1 MSVALDRAAAAADRL
16 EAPETQALNAVI
28 AYDRETLFA
37 GARALEREPPG
48 PLTGVTVA
56 VKDNICTLDYPT
68 TCGSRLLEG
77 YRSPFEATA
86 VTRVRAAGAL
96 VTCKANLDEFGMGS
110 STEWSA
116 IGRTQHP
123 THPGRVPGGS
133 SGGPAALV
141 ARGVVDAAL
150 GSDTGGS
157 VRQPAAFCGIVGAK
171 PTYGTV
177 SRYGLVAFASS
188 LDQIGVLAP
197 SVATARRI
205 HAAIAGPDPH
215 DATTVPWPAPAADG
229 NPVPLE
235 RTRLGVPV
243 EYLELGLD
251 DGVRRAFEA
260 CCRVLSTRGARL
272 ADVSLPHVPL
282 STPAYYVISSAEA
295 SSNLARFDG
304 VRFGQRR
311 GDGPDLATMYRETR
325 DGFGPEVRRRIITGT
340 FVLSAGYRGRYY
352 ERATLVRRR
361 VAQDFHRVFRQ
372 VDFLITPTTPSP
384 AFRAGE
390 YLADPVAMYA
400 SDRLVCAVNLAGLPA
415 ISIPAGRV
423 SGLPVG
429 VQLIGRPYADAEMY
443 DVAAVLEDALA
454 DVGECA

>member
-1 MSVALDRAAAAADRL
+1 MLDGATAAADRL
-16 EAPETQALNAVI
+16 EAPDTQALNAVT
-28 AYDRETLFA
+28 AYDREILLA
-37 GARALEREPPG
+37 GARALEHAPPG
-48 PLTGVTVA
+48 PLTGLTVA

-68 TCGSRLLEG
+68 TCGSRVLEG

-86 VTRVRAAGAL
+86 VSRLKRAGAL
-96 VTCKANLDEFGMGS
+96 VACKANLDEFGMGS

-116 IGRTQHP
+116 IGRTRHP
-123 THPGRVPGGS
+123 IDPERVPGGS

-141 ARGVVDAAL
+141 AKGVVEAGL

-171 PTYGTV
+171 PSYGSV
-177 SRYGLVAFASS
+177 SRFGLVAFASS

-197 SVATARRI
+197 SVTVARRV
-205 HAAIAGPDPH
+205 HAAIGGPDPH
-215 DATTVPWPAPAADG
+215 DATSVDRPPPTAHGEHVELAQ
-229 NPVPLE
+229 V
-235 RTRLGVPV
+235 RLGVPV
-243 EYLELGLD
+243 EYWEQMLD
-251 DGVRRAFEA
+251 AGVRRAVDA
-260 CCRVLSTRGARL
+260 CLGIMRARGANV
-272 ADVSLPHVPL
+272 ADVSLPHTPL
-282 STPAYYVISSAEA
+282 ATPAYYVISSAEA

-311 GDGPDLATMYRETR
+311 GDGLDLARMYRETR
-325 DGFGPEVRRRIITGT
+325 GEGFGPEVRRRIITGT

-352 ERATLVRRR
+352 QRAAEVRQRI
-361 VAQDFHRVFRQ
+361 AQDFRRVFQ
-372 VDFLITPTTPSP
+372 EVDFVVTPTTPSP

-390 YLADPVAMYA
+390 RLGDPVAMYS

-429 VQLIGRPYADAEMY
+429 VQLIGRPFADAAMY
-443 DVAAVLEDALA
+443 DVATVLEDALA
-454 DVGECA
+454 EAGEFA